1 MDNPYANVEFWER
14 ISKFF
19 VKCGIYNPL
28 QESKNAWW
36 LL

>member
-28 QESKNAWW
+28 QESKNAW
-36 LL
+36 